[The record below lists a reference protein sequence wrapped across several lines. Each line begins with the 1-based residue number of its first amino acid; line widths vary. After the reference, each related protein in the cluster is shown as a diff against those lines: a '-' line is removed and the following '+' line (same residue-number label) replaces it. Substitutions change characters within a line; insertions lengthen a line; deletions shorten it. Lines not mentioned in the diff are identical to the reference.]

1 MKEIKNT
8 KQYES
13 ALQRIEELLLLVD
26 NNTLSSKADFIEL
39 DQLSDLV
46 SDYEVLNFPVDKP
59 NLIDIIKLRMFEM
72 NLNQKSLAELL
83 GVSSPRISEYLR
95 GKREITL
102 STAKQ
107 LHKKLNI
114 DAEIILQ
121 S

>member
-8 KQYES
+8 RQYER
-13 ALQRIEELLLLVD
+13 ALNRIEELLLLVD
-26 NNTLSSKADFIEL
+26 NNTPSSNADFMEL
-39 DQLSDLV
+39 DKLSDLV
-46 SDYEVLNFPVDKP
+46 SDYEMVNFPVAKP
-59 NLIDIIKLRMFEM
+59 SLIDIIKLRMFEM
-72 NLNQKSLAELL
+72 NLTQKSLAELL

-102 STAKQ
+102 SLAKK